1 MSLSDVLS
9 WLVSLAMLP
18 LLLAWGFIAGY
29 LVFLTV
35 SAMLARLRERNTMSA
50 PGQEATNFTILIP
63 AHDEELVIEGCLR
76 SLTSFDYPHDKM
88 RVIVIADNCTDAT
101 ASLARG
107 AGAIVYERTDPTN
120 RGKGYALNW
129 AMQKLLREDKGWTGA
144 VIVFDADTQAD
155 ARFLRHMDAKLKGG
169 SFVLQGRYD
178 LLNPFDNWRTALLYS
193 ALILHNRVRPLARQA
208 LGWTT
213 LLKGNG
219 MCFARSIVE
228 RYGWNTYGLAEDIEY
243 TTMLLNAGVRV
254 ESVPGALLY
263 AQAPQ
268 TAGQANS
275 QRMRWEGGRL
285 SAARHDGLTMLRDFV
300 RHRSAAKLDW
310 AMDLLTPPVG
320 ILVGVPVLML
330 LVVVPLSMLLPGPLT
345 FAGWAWLVVLLGAA
359 FYVVG
364 GLLVSNADRRA
375 YLYLLFTPFFLIWKL
390 RIYAMMLLGRGPRGW
405 VRTERTTMT

>member
-1 MSLSDVLS
+1 MDLSNVLS
-9 WLVSLAMLP
+9 WLVSLVQVP
-18 LLLAWGFIAGY
+18 LLLVWGFIAGY

-35 SAMLARLRERNTMSA
+35 CAMGARLRERNNMSA
-50 PGQEATNFTILIP
+50 SGQEATNFTILIP
-63 AHDEELVIEGCLR
+63 AHDEEMVIEGCLS
-76 SLTSFDYPHDKM
+76 SLTTFDYPRDKM

-101 ASLARG
+101 AVLAAQ
-107 AGAIVYERTDPTN
+107 AGATVYERTNPDE

-129 AMQKLLREDKGWTGA
+129 AMHKLLVEDEGWTGA

-155 ARFLRHMDAKLKGG
+155 ASFLRYMDAKLKAG
-169 SFVLQGRYD
+169 SLALQGRYD

-228 RYGWNTYGLAEDIEY
+228 KYGWNTYGLAEDIEY
-243 TTMLLNAGVRV
+243 TTMLLNAGIRV

-285 SAARHDGLTMLRDFV
+285 SAARRDGVAMLRDFLM
-300 RHRSAAKLDW
+300 HGSAA
-310 AMDLLTPPVG
+310 
-320 ILVGVPVLML
+320 
-330 LVVVPLSMLLPGPLT
+330 
-345 FAGWAWLVVLLGAA
+345 
-359 FYVVG
+359 
-364 GLLVSNADRRA
+364 
-375 YLYLLFTPFFLIWKL
+375 
-390 RIYAMMLLGRGPRGW
+390 
-405 VRTERTTMT
+405 